1 MLATPDLTDIHTH
14 ADNDPP
20 GLVNEDHFE
29 VIGEG
34 GQHSSVSFE
43 VNVANG
49 NSAVT
54 QEAKLSLNV
63 ELLQEEEAV

>member
-14 ADNDPP
+14 ADDDPP

-34 GQHSSVSFE
+34 GQHGSVSFE

>member
-1 MLATPDLTDIHTH
+1 MD
-14 ADNDPP
+14 
-20 GLVNEDHFE
+20 EDHLE

-34 GQHSSVSFE
+34 GQHGSVSFE

-49 NSAVT
+49 NSTVT
-54 QEAKLSLNV
+54 QEAKLSLNI

>member
-1 MLATPDLTDIHTH
+1 MLVTPDLRSEVKT
-14 ADNDPP
+14 DPP
-20 GLVNEDHFE
+20 GLVDEDHLE
-29 VIGEG
+29 VIREG
-34 GQHSSVSFE
+34 GQHGSVSFE

-49 NSAVT
+49 NRTVT